1 MYKVP
6 NRSNT
11 PPPTRT
17 VTPSSIPGMPPTRKK
32 IYPDGRVATYDTR
45 RDITQAS
52 EVIHNKPRGHELFD
66 NGRSSVLPKRPQ
78 TPTMT
83 VIMPEPE
90 PQYTPV
96 PIEDE
101 DPYGLDDAFADS
113 VPVARIPRIDP
124 NAILSCESCG
134 KPVKG
139 NLICLE
145 CRRKQER
152 ADTHN
157 EVAELTPSGNEPTG
171 RCYICHTTMVL
182 SALKSGMHGGLLC
195 QNRKGCDER
204 RELRLME
211 VGSEELRAAMTPKES
226 AIAALTGND
235 ESVTTIGQGIR
246 IVQPTAKEVARHQGE
261 GNNPTY
267 KLAEK
272 RGAVTGATYQEY
284 IRVTD
289 EDEPIEETKPAPEK
303 TSQVLEQVLQ
313 GQHPFIRTKID
324 NAKNDL
330 ADIIK
335 QEGFRWVLNETLEST
350 GYDSTLTSL
359 MGVICE
365 SANDEGHMPYGGFLT
380 VLEALAKSSKLMGH
394 KALAFFIAETYFR
407 ETGKRVRGF

>member
-1 MYKVP
+1 MYHVP
-6 NRSNT
+6 GKGKNPST
-11 PPPTRT
+11 PPPVRT
-17 VTPSSIPGMPPTRKK
+17 TPITLANGQGTMRPKSLSEIVDSLPTKR
-32 IYPDGRVATYDTR
+32 IG
-45 RDITQAS
+45 S
-52 EVIHNKPRGHELFD
+52 ELFD

-101 DPYGLDDAFADS
+101 DPYGLDDAFKDS
-113 VPVARIPRIDP
+113 APVARIPRIDP

-139 NLICLE
+139 NLTCLE

-204 RELRLME
+204 RELRLAE
-211 VGSEELRAAMTPKES
+211 VGSEELRAAMMTPKES
-226 AIAALTGND
+226 AIAALTPAD
-235 ESVTTIGQGIR
+235 ENTTIGQGIR
-246 IVQPTAKEVARHQGE
+246 ITKPTAKELAKFQGHE
-261 GNNPTY
+261 GESQLHYPQQ
-267 KLAEK
+267 L
-272 RGAVTGATYQEY
+272 

-289 EDEPIEETKPAPEK
+289 EDEPIEETTPAPEK
-303 TSQVLEQVLQ
+303 TNQVLEQVLQ

-324 NAKNDL
+324 NAKADL

-380 VLEALAKSSKLMGH
+380 VLETLAKSSKLMGH
-394 KALAFFIAETYFR
+394 KALAFFIAEAYFH